1 MLMIKTWHRE
11 GIKVAKLFYFFVQEL
26 VKNNQIDKEEIEKL
40 KTGEYTKKL
49 FVNTNYPAIADS
61 RDAYMGNSKVKRYR
75 SNPIKFEN
83 TNIFITTQFYESDRD
98 EVIRWYEEH
107 KQS

>member
-1 MLMIKTWHRE
+1 
-11 GIKVAKLFYFFVQEL
+11 
-26 VKNNQIDKEEIEKL
+26 
-40 KTGEYTKKL
+40 
-49 FVNTNYPAIADS
+49 
-61 RDAYMGNSKVKRYR
+61 MGNSKVKRYR
-75 SNPIKFEN
+75 SKPIKFEN